1 MKRGFWHRIPA
12 LLVAVAMVA
21 VFLSACGGN
30 SAASPPPKT
39 NADGSITY
47 YLKADNSKF
56 DTSRI
61 TVPAGAQITIAFNN
75 AETVQHNFALY
86 QDSTAA
92 SAIFR
97 GGYIGKTTTN
107 YTFTAPSQPGTYY
120 FKCDLHP
127 DMNGQFIV
135 T

>member
-1 MKRGFWHRIPA
+1 MKRGFWRIA
-12 LLVAVAMVA
+12 LMLLTVSIIAIAA
-21 VFLSACGGN
+21 SACGGN

-39 NADGSITY
+39 NTDGSITY
-47 YLKADNSKF
+47 YLKADKLKF

-61 TVPAGAQITIAFNN
+61 TVPAGASVTIVFNN